1 MSEPSFADVIAQVER
16 DFGIA
21 IERSAPKSLS
31 GIPETLRPLY
41 EFSDGLTLPF
51 GEIYKA
57 ADCDRTTDPGWVT
70 FGFDYYFSFFLCH
83 ESDRLAFTTWDH
95 DSRTRIEGVY
105 ASALEWLIAE
115 YEGYIAADT
124 RENSVHIVQ
133 IPCAAA
139 KTSLIAELKRVSE
152 KSTGELLALMRSG
165 SFVVENVIRS
175 DAFHVVRAL
184 QGLGVKCHV
193 VCDIW

>member
-1 MSEPSFADVIAQVER
+1 MPEPSFADVIAQIER
-16 DFGIA
+16 DFGIS

-31 GIPETLRPLY
+31 GLPEALLPLY

-95 DSRTRIEGVY
+95 DSRTRIEGTY
-105 ASALEWLIAE
+105 ASALEWLVAE
-115 YEGYIAADT
+115 YDDYVAADT
-124 RENSVHIVQ
+124 KENSVHVVQ
-133 IPCAAA
+133 IPGAAS
-139 KTSLIAELKRVSE
+139 KTSVIAELKRVSK
-152 KSTGELLALMRSG
+152 KSTGELLALVRSG
-165 SFVVENVIRS
+165 SFVFEDVVRS
-175 DAFHVVRAL
+175 DAFRVVRAL
-184 QGLGVKCHV
+184 QDLGVECHV
-193 VCDIW
+193 VCEI